1 MQKILFV
8 RKFKKPSG
16 GQLKVRDYFGHCLY
30 HPHLKPYL
38 YFTPD
43 SDWQS
48 SSFWDGVPKDR
59 LVREVEPAYYDFIFL
74 AGRDWEYV
82 PEIPATCCVINYI
95 QHVKHAE
102 ANDKRHE
109 FLRRPA
115 WRICVSEEVAAAVSP
130 FASGEVSVIKNGIPL
145 ELFHAAAS
153 KNKNS
158 ILILARK
165 NPDLGTKLFETLK
178 SQDRQVSLLV
188 DYIAREDFARRL
200 RENDIFVAL
209 PHETEGFYLPALEAM
224 ASGCAVICSDAIGN
238 RSFCRHEET
247 CLMPAYNN
255 YEEHLQMIE
264 KLLANFDL
272 KETIR
277 RRGLQIAPTF
287 SLETERK
294 AFYHLLERIIIRP

>member
-16 GQLKVRDYFGHCLY
+16 GQLKVRDYFEHCLY
-30 HPHLKPYL
+30 HPSLKPYL

-43 SDWQS
+43 SDWQA
-48 SSFWDGVPKDR
+48 SSFWNFVPKDR
-59 LVREVEPAYYDFIFL
+59 LVDKAEPQYYEFIFL

-82 PEIPATCCVINYI
+82 PEIPATCRVINYI

-102 ANDKRHE
+102 ASDKRHE

-115 WRICVSEEVAAAVSP
+115 WRICVSEEVAAAISP
-130 FASGEVSVIKNGIPL
+130 FAAGEVSVIKNGIPL
-145 ELFHAAAS
+145 ELFRPDTP
-153 KNKNS
+153 KQKNS

-165 NPDLGTKLFETLK
+165 NPDLGVKLFETLK
-178 SQDRQVSLLV
+178 EQNRQAGLLI
-188 DYIAREDFARRL
+188 DYISREEFAQRL
-200 RENDIFVAL
+200 RESDIFVAL

-224 ASGCAVICSDAIGN
+224 ASGCAVICSDAVGN

-247 CLMPAYNN
+247 CLMPAYDD

-277 RRGLQIAPTF
+277 RRGLQSAPTF

-294 AFYHLLERIIIRP
+294 TFYDLLNQVRWN

>member
-16 GQLKVRDYFGHCLY
+16 GQVKVRDYFAHCLY
-30 HPHLKPYL
+30 HPDLRPYL

-43 SDWQS
+43 SNWQTS
-48 SSFWDGVPKDR
+48 PFWDLVPKDR
-59 LVREVEPAYYDFIFL
+59 LVREVEPAHYDLLFL

-82 PEIPATCCVINYI
+82 PEIPSSCRVINYI

-115 WRICVSEEVAAAVSP
+115 WRICVSEEVAAAIRP
-130 FASGEVSVIKNGIPL
+130 FVVGGVSVIQNGIPL
-145 ELFHAAAS
+145 ELFHS
-153 KNKNS
+153 ETPKSKNS

-165 NPDLGTKLFETLK
+165 NPELGARLFAARK
-178 SQDRQVSLLV
+178 GQNRNVDLLV
-188 DYIAREDFARRL
+188 DYIPREDFARHL
-200 RENDIFVAL
+200 RESDIFVAL

-224 ASGCAVICSDAIGN
+224 ASGCAVICSDAVGN
-238 RSFCRHEET
+238 RSFCRHNDT
-247 CLMPAYNN
+247 CLTPKYND
-255 YEEHLQMIE
+255 YEDHLRLIE
-264 KLLANFDL
+264 QLLSNFAL
-272 KETIR
+272 KEKIR
-277 RRGLQIAPTF
+277 RRGRAMAPTF

-294 AFYHLLERIIIRP
+294 TFYALLEKISIQP